1 MSHKPPFLPPAL
13 GLLVML
19 AIFALH
25 FIKPLTLVFPNPWH
39 FSGLLPITLGAVLH
53 LIADRELQRAGAS
66 VEFGSVQGPL
76 VERGV
81 FRLSRN
87 PMYLGQLLIAAGLAI
102 WVGTLSSWVVLPVFV
117 FALQRLFI
125 QPEEQRLLERHGA
138 SYTDYCQR
146 VRRWL

>member
-19 AIFALH
+19 AIFSLH
-25 FIKPLTLVFPNPWH
+25 FIKPLMLLFPNPWN
-39 FSGLLPITLGAVLH
+39 FIGLIPIILGAGLN

-66 VEFGSVQGPL
+66 VEFGEVRGPL

-81 FRLSRN
+81 YRISRN
-87 PMYLGQLLIAAGLAI
+87 PMYLGQLMIAAGLAI

-117 FALQRLFI
+117 IALQWLFVR
-125 QPEEQRLLERHGA
+125 PEEQRLQEQHGQA
-138 SYTDYCQR
+138 YAAYCQR

>member
-19 AIFALH
+19 AIFSLH
-25 FIKPLTLVFPNPWH
+25 FIKPLALLFPYPWNFLGLIPVVF
-39 FSGLLPITLGAVLH
+39 GAALN

-66 VEFGSVQGPL
+66 VDFGEVRGPL

-81 FRLSRN
+81 YRISRN
-87 PMYLGQLLIAAGLAI
+87 PMYLGQLMIAAGLAI

-117 FALQRLFI
+117 VALQWLFVR
-125 QPEEQRLLERHGA
+125 PEEERLYKQHGQA
-138 SYTDYCQR
+138 YVAYCQR

>member
-19 AIFALH
+19 AIFSLH
-25 FIKPLTLVFPNPWH
+25 FIKPLALLLPHPWN
-39 FSGLLPITLGAVLH
+39 FIGLLPIALGAVLN

-66 VEFGSVQGPL
+66 VEFGNVQGPL

-81 FRLSRN
+81 YRLSRN
-87 PMYLGQLLIAAGLAI
+87 PMYLGQLMIAAGLAI

-117 FALQRLFI
+117 FALHRLFI
-125 QPEEQRLLERHGA
+125 RPEEKRLLERHGP
-138 SYTDYCQR
+138 SYTAYCQR